1 MGKTRD
7 VAGGAV
13 ETAALIKLDYC
24 TCALE
29 SKIFDRCSRIKTVF
43 YHVVFVI
50 FYTKK
55 WYQRIDLWL
64 NYVF

>member
-1 MGKTRD
+1 MCSHTNIFSTRSFYPKISRVMGKTRD

-29 SKIFDRCSRIKTVF
+29 SKIFGRCSRIKTVF
-43 YHVVFVI
+43 
-50 FYTKK
+50 
-55 WYQRIDLWL
+55 
-64 NYVF
+64 